1 MMNLKLTKFFNET
14 VHAPVRHVQVSHIM
28 RITLFVGIVAVAA
41 AALMGCD
48 EDPGS
53 GGSDGGHG
61 YTCANGVA
69 NPNPTGIGRSVEVC
83 WGCNPGYELGHTLCE
98 RIEDVPRAYSCANGT
113 PIDGE
118 PVIDDEQRCASCDD
132 EYHLDGIEC
141 VENAYTCANGDAAI
155 ADADDDAIDPLTTH
169 NLQQCTACDSGY
181 TLNNVTNLCDGSSY
195 LCENGTPRDE
205 SPIEGESNARCVAC
219 LEGYVLENNACRPA
233 VYTCDNGTATSG
245 TPGAITDV
253 VSCAQCD
260 SGYTMSDIDGS
271 CFMFGA
277 RATEHDV
284 DTSTNSNVGSSTH
297 FDYGNDNPNPTGIW
311 GSGMTRWVTDG
322 VSGVL
327 NFYQHQVTGR
337 PYRYNIDTIEGN
349 PYRGI
354 TLRYFPT
361 VYQGI
366 GRGIIVPDHSKEI
379 DVDRGRYGVWSD
391 GTTVWVSA
399 SADVIH
405 AYNIASGEEDIH
417 KHIRIDGQLRGLWGA
432 NGILWIAQDGG
443 GDRDYIAAWHLE
455 RHERVHSGDF
465 NTLNAAGN
473 NGVSGIWSDG
483 ETMWAADYE
492 DGIIYAYNFATKQ
505 RDDRKDIVTDT
516 NTDTITDTN
525 NRNSCPLGMWSDGQI
540 LWVIDCNFKQP
551 IGIDEYDRSLA
562 STYTYNENVLTAYRI
577 Q

>member
-1 MMNLKLTKFFNET
+1 MATED
-14 VHAPVRHVQVSHIM
+14 VQV
-28 RITLFVGIVAVAA
+28 R
-41 AALMGCD
+41 
-48 EDPGS
+48 E
-53 GGSDGGHG
+53 
-61 YTCANGVA
+61 
-69 NPNPTGIGRSVEVC
+69 
-83 WGCNPGYELGHTLCE
+83 
-98 RIEDVPRAYSCANGT
+98 YSCANGT

-141 VENAYTCANGDAAI
+141 VENAYTCANGDRAAGS
-155 ADADDDAIDPLTTH
+155 PNTH

-181 TLNNVTNLCDGSSY
+181 ELTAENLCVGSTDTMTMTTTASHT
-195 LCENGTPRDE
+195 CDNGTPRDGA
-205 SPIEGESNARCVAC
+205 PTEGDASCVAC
-219 LEGYVLENNACRPA
+219 LEGYVLENNACRQA
-233 VYTCDNGTATSG
+233 VYTCANGIPTSG
-245 TPGAITDV
+245 TPGAIADV
-253 VSCAQCD
+253 VSCDQCD
-260 SGYTMSDIDGS
+260 SGYTKSNIDGR
-271 CFMFGA
+271 CYMFGA
-277 RATEHDV
+277 RAAEHDV
-284 DTSTNSNVGSSTH
+284 VDTIGSAH
-297 FDYGNDNPNPTGIW
+297 YKYGNDNPNPTGIW
-311 GSGMTRWVTDG
+311 GSGATRWVTDR

-349 PYRGI
+349 LDRGVP
-354 TLRYFPT
+354 LRYFPT

-366 GRGIIVPDHSKEI
+366 GRGVIVPDHSKEI

-405 AYNIASGEEDIH
+405 AYNIASREEDIH

-492 DGIIYAYNFATKQ
+492 DGRIYAYNFATKQ
-505 RDDRKDIVTDT
+505 RDDRKDIVTV
-516 NTDTITDTN
+516 TDTN

-540 LWVIDCNFKQP
+540 LWVIDCNFKQAINP
-551 IGIDEYDRSLA
+551 DPNRPPH
-562 STYTYNENVLTAYRI
+562 TYTYNENVFTAYHI